1 MIDYISEDLQNLAVD
16 IDSIGLDSANPRIHD
31 EKNIAVI
38 KGSLQRFGQRK
49 PIVVNRTTMIIE
61 AGNGT
66 WQAAKVLGW
75 EKIAVV
81 FEQDDN
87 LTAAA
92 FGIADNRTSD
102 LASYDDE
109 ALVTILDNL
118 KANEFLDGIGWT
130 DKEVEALSSL
140 MVQDWSDFDDKLE
153 ELKGME
159 EVDIKITVPI
169 VHREQVI
176 DWLANGES
184 KTAPGMGKGVMK
196 RCGLL

>member
-169 VHREQVI
+169 MHREQVI